1 MNLHDSLIRANL
13 DASFGDNRHEID
25 ATADFSV
32 ALRQI
37 DAYRAAFAL

>member
-1 MNLHDSLIRANL
+1 MALYLS
-13 DASFGDNRHEID
+13 SFRCRRCDD